1 MRSEET
7 GEETQDEVTQ
17 GEELVVATPLVWRQT
32 VSTAWDAVAW
42 GLGHQER
49 VRDPQAGR
57 PVSPPACLRWGP
69 AQLPTSA
76 ACGMRPL
83 LRVMPL
89 PFPLPDLPP
98 ELTSGS
104 HWLSPGAEGAGL
116 RALAYAR
123 LRLVPSPGLE
133 VSLPGPLRAEG
144 AGLPWLVAQVGSSQ
158 MSGVHG
164 LRGGW
169 S

>member
-1 MRSEET
+1 MRSEEA

-32 VSTAWDAVAW
+32 VSTAWDAMAW
-42 GLGHQER
+42 GLGNQGR
-49 VRDPQAGR
+49 VRDPPGG
-57 PVSPPACLRWGP
+57 PALLTSRWGP
-69 AQLPTSA
+69 AQQLPTSA
-76 ACGMRPL
+76 ACGMRPR

-104 HWLSPGAEGAGL
+104 HWLSSGAEGAGS

-133 VSLPGPLRAEG
+133 VSLPGR
-144 AGLPWLVAQVGSSQ
+144 
-158 MSGVHG
+158 
-164 LRGGW
+164 
-169 S
+169 